1 MRSPFQFIVRPRDTK
16 RYDNIRKYGD
26 IDFIVSASQEDH
38 KFSNRYAEVV
48 SAPAGYNG
56 PIKAG
61 DTLIVHHNVFKF
73 YYDMYGRQKS
83 GKSFFHDD
91 LFFLDEDQFFLYKSK
106 DGEWNTHS
114 KYCFVKP
121 AETKNKFISDGA
133 SEEHLFGIV
142 RYSND
147 ELRALGVFEGDEVV
161 YEPDVEYEFYVDGER
176 LYRLFTANIAIKINE
191 EERHGL

>member
-1 MRSPFQFIVRPRDTK
+1 MQSPFQFIVRPRDAK

-26 IDFIVSASQEDH
+26 VDFIVSASQEDH

-48 SAPAGYNG
+48 SVPVQYDG
-56 PIKAG
+56 PIKPG

-73 YYDMYGRQKS
+73 YYDMHGRQKS

-91 LFFLDEDQFFLYKSK
+91 LFFLDEDQFFMYKSGE
-106 DGEWNTHS
+106 GEWKTHS

-121 AETKNKFISDGA
+121 GQVREKFIKDDS
-133 SEEHLFGIV
+133 SEEMLFGTI

-147 ELRALGVFEGDEVV
+147 ELNKLGIKEGDAVV
-161 YEPDVEYEFYVDGER
+161 YEPEVEYEFYVDGER
-176 LYRLFTANIAIKINE
+176 LYRLFTGNIAVKLDE
-191 EERHGL
+191 EE

>member
-1 MRSPFQFIVRPRDTK
+1 MQSPFQFIVRPRDTK

-26 IDFIVSASQEDH
+26 VDFIVSASQEDH

-48 SAPAGYNG
+48 SVPVQYDG
-56 PIKAG
+56 PIKTG

-73 YYDMYGRQKS
+73 YYDMHGRQKS

-91 LFFLDEDQFFLYKSK
+91 LFFLDEDQFFMYKSGE
-106 DGEWNTHS
+106 GEWKTHS

-121 AETKNKFISDGA
+121 GKVREKFIKDGS
-133 SEEHLFGIV
+133 SEEQLFGTI

-147 ELRALGVFEGDEVV
+147 ELNKLGLKEGDEVV
-161 YEPDVEYEFYVDGER
+161 YEPEVEYEFYIDGER
-176 LYRLFTANIAIKINE
+176 LYRLFTGNIAVKLDE
-191 EERHGL
+191 EE

>member
-1 MRSPFQFIVRPRDTK
+1 MQSPFQFIVRPRDAK

-48 SAPAGYNG
+48 SVPVQYDG
-56 PIKAG
+56 PIKPG

-91 LFFLDEDQFFLYKSK
+91 LFFLDEDQFFMYKSGE
-106 DGEWNTHS
+106 GEWKTHS

-121 AETKNKFISDGA
+121 GGVREKFIKDGS
-133 SEEHLFGIV
+133 SEEMLFGTI

-147 ELRALGVFEGDEVV
+147 ELNKLGIKEGDEVV
-161 YEPDVEYEFYVDGER
+161 YEPEVEYEFYIDGER
-176 LYRLFTANIAIKINE
+176 LYRLFTGNIAVKLNE
-191 EERHGL
+191 EE

>member
-1 MRSPFQFIVRPRDTK
+1 MQSPFQFIVRPRDAK

-26 IDFIVSASQEDH
+26 VDFIVSASQEDH

-48 SAPAGYNG
+48 SVPVQYDG
-56 PIKAG
+56 PIKPG

-91 LFFLDEDQFFLYKSK
+91 LFFLDEDQFFMYKSG
-106 DGEWNTHS
+106 DGEWKTHS

-121 AETKNKFISDGA
+121 GVVREKFIKDGS
-133 SEEHLFGIV
+133 SEEMLFGTI

-147 ELRALGVFEGDEVV
+147 ELNKLGIKEGDEVV
-161 YEPDVEYEFYVDGER
+161 YEPEVEYEFYIDGER
-176 LYRLFTANIAIKINE
+176 LYRLFTGNIAVKLNE
-191 EERHGL
+191 EE